1 MGLEDYHNGSINP
14 FITLKNRFDDS
25 NEETYSSKGP
35 YLDFAKQN
43 ILSNKIVTLR
53 DKVPQNQ
60 YKFTDK
66 PVEYPI
72 TIALYGLEQYSKLS
86 DYKYNQK
93 SGYVKGDKVSSD
105 FINSFK
111 NVVEWVLNNQDAD
124 SGAWNISFEYEFA
137 GGRCGPAIDAP
148 WPSSLAQGY
157 CLSVLAR
164 ASFLE
169 EEFTTGE
176 MKKFAELSKRAL
188 APFRL
193 DSNSGG
199 FVTYFTDRISLPFYE
214 EYPTLFPSRVLNG
227 FMFSLLG
234 LYDCYTVFD
243 LKEAK
248 TLFDEGMVTL
258 MHVLPYYDLGNRSA
272 YDLSHLNY
280 SSSREHFAP
289 NPARSGYHHTH
300 LKLLY
305 ALNSV
310 SHFSMEELIS
320 RWSMYLDGESL
331 RNN

>member
-1 MGLEDYHNGSINP
+1 MGLEGYHNGSINP

-35 YLDFAKQN
+35 YLDFAKSN
-43 ILSNKIVTLR
+43 ILSNEIVTLG

-164 ASFLE
+164 ASSLE